1 MRPIWQ
7 VILGVVVLTAL
18 ATPSYA
24 GNRHT
29 ALRSS
34 VDSGVFE
41 AGDYRIEFEDGRR
54 AQLTVTHVDEP
65 DRAIWETRPGKSFIR
80 SAQSYFHVEEHRGSF
95 NIDEYNYRDLTR
107 QKIEAIY
114 QEYDQVVL
122 LGTLRDYW
130 GWNSAQFAMIFSES
144 ETGHLQF
151 EIDVWDGSC
160 WFWFCDESF
169 NQIRLVY
176 ASEAD
181 EGFLGFGEQFTYDN
195 LKGHRVGILAQE
207 GGVSRGREPFATVL
221 NLLSEGSAGDA
232 YTSYAPVPHYL
243 TTKNR
248 SLFLEN
254 TEYSVFDMRDDREV
268 EVRVQSP
275 TMVGR
280 ILYGT
285 NPMDLIEEF
294 TEYSGRMK
302 ALPEWFGQGAVVGMQ
317 GGTDRLYEVWNQ
329 LQEYN
334 TPIAAFWIQDWVGKR
349 KTVIGSQLWWNW
361 ELDTDHYAGW
371 NTMRADL
378 ENADIRL
385 MGYINSFLVDPDGY
399 KPWRRNLFQEALN
412 DELVIYKDN
421 GEPYFITNTDFDAA
435 MLDLTNPTTQTW
447 LKDVIKD
454 EMIAAGFSGWMADFC
469 EALPFDAVMHSG
481 ISGATYHNQ
490 YPVDWAQLNAEA
502 IAEAGREGDIVFFN
516 RAGFTRSPAYSTLFW
531 EGDQMVTWDEQDG
544 FKSAITGLITG
555 GISGI
560 SLNHSDIGGYTSI
573 EKFGF
578 GLKREEDL
586 LLRWMEANAFTA
598 AFRTH
603 EGNQPEANAQFYDND
618 TTLSHFAKFATV
630 FALLASYR
638 DSLMQEA
645 ENKGYPL
652 VRHMY
657 LENPEDPASLTAPYQ
672 WMLGS
677 DLLVAPVV
685 EKYTSE
691 RSVYLPAGTW
701 VHLWTGETIQSGGMN
716 ITVHAPLGEP
726 PVFYKQGA
734 AVGFDLVNGL
744 GLR

>member
-1 MRPIWQ
+1 MKRIWQ
-7 VILGVVVLTAL
+7 SILGFLLVGAI
-18 ATPSYA
+18 AMPAQA
-24 GNRHT
+24 GFRRDV
-29 ALRSS
+29 LRSS
-34 VDSGVFE
+34 LDTQVYE
-41 AGDYRIEFEDGRR
+41 AGDFRIEFRNEHK
-54 AQLTVTHVDEP
+54 AQVVVTHVDEP
-65 DRAIWETRPGKSFIR
+65 SRVLWSTIPGKSFLR
-80 SAQSYFHVEEHRGSF
+80 TAQSSFHVEEHRGSF
-95 NIDEYNYRDLTR
+95 NIDEYNYRNLKN
-107 QKIEAIY
+107 QKVEAIY
-114 QEYDQVVL
+114 QEYDQVVI
-122 LGTLRDYW
+122 LGTLKDRW
-130 GWNSAQFAMIFSES
+130 RWNRAQFAMVFHES
-144 ETGHLQF
+144 ENGHLQF
-151 EIDVWDGSC
+151 QVDVWDGSC
-160 WFWFCDESF
+160 WFWFCEDSF
-169 NQIRLVY
+169 NQTRLVY
-176 ASEAD
+176 TSEPD
-181 EGFLGFGEQFTYDN
+181 EDFLGFGEQFTYDN

-207 GGVSRGREPFATVL
+207 GGVSRGRQPFAAIL
-221 NLLSEGSAGDA
+221 NLLSEGSAGDD

-254 TEYSVFDMRDDREV
+254 TEYSVFDMRNPHEV

-285 NPMDLIEEF
+285 GPLDLIEKY
-294 TEYSGRMK
+294 TSYSGRMK
-302 ALPEWFGQGAVVGMQ
+302 VLPDWIGSGAIVGMQ
-317 GGTDRLYEVWNQ
+317 GGTDRLYEVWEQ

-361 ELDTDHYAGW
+361 ELDNDHYAGW
-371 NTMRADL
+371 DEMRSDL
-378 ENADIRL
+378 EDADIRL
-385 MGYINSFLVDPDGY
+385 MGYINSFLVDPDGF
-399 KPWRRNLFQEALN
+399 KPWTRNLFQEALN

-435 MLDLTNPTTQTW
+435 MLDLTNPATQSW
-447 LKDVIKD
+447 LKGVIQD
-454 EMIAAGFSGWMADFC
+454 EMIEAGFSGWMADFC
-469 EALPFDAVMHSG
+469 EALPFDAVLHSG

-490 YPVDWAQLNAEA
+490 YPVDWAKLNSEA

-531 EGDQMVTWDEQDG
+531 EGDQMVTWDKQDG
-544 FKSAITGLITG
+544 LKSAITGLVTG

-578 GLKREEDL
+578 GIKREEDL

-638 DSLMQEA
+638 KELMQDA
-645 ENKGYPL
+645 QNKGYPL

-657 LENPEDPASLTAPYQ
+657 LEYPEDPKSLRAPYQ
-672 WMLGS
+672 WMLGE
-677 DLLVAPVV
+677 DLLVAPIV
-685 EKYTSE
+685 EKYTSS
-691 RSVYLPAGTW
+691 RDVYLPAGSW
-701 VHLWTGETIQSGGMN
+701 VHLWTGEAVESSGM
-716 ITVHAPLGEP
+716 TMRVHAPVGEP
-726 PVFYKQGA
+726 PVFFKAGA
-734 AVGFDLVNGL
+734 QVGADLTEGL
-744 GLR
+744 GL